1 MISTKSHRVFLFWL
15 LSAVFVVTV
24 APATLGQ
31 DSNQTTQTKPE
42 SRHDDEINLDAQLYL
57 ILATNRDVDE
67 GSMPLPAGPIL
78 KQLRESLAFKHYG
91 LAATLVNRVR
101 NGGHLDLSWVGGP
114 FLVPSAP
121 MTNNPSFSQ
130 FMAGVKLVPDEAGR
144 EIVRLNDF
152 RFGTRVPI
160 VTGPAGPTVASTA
173 GAALPVISY
182 EQIGLRTDI
191 SIHEGAPVI
200 AGTLN
205 MGPSG
210 DALIVV
216 IAARRAN

>member
-1 MISTKSHRVFLFWL
+1 MIPFKSYRVFLFVL
-15 LSAVFVVTV
+15 LSAVIGIVSARVTL
-24 APATLGQ
+24 AQ
-31 DSNQTTQTKPE
+31 DSSPSQQTPRENQT
-42 SRHDDEINLDAQLYL
+42 NLDAQLYL

-67 GSMPLPAGPIL
+67 GAMPVALAPIV
-78 KQLRESLAFKHYG
+78 KQLRESFTFKHYA

-101 NGGHLDLSWVGGP
+101 TGGRLDVSWVGGP
-114 FLVPSAP
+114 CLVPSSP
-121 MTNNPSFSQ
+121 MTSNPSFSQ
-130 FMAGVKLVPDEAGR
+130 FTAFVNLVPDENGH

-160 VTGPAGPTVASTA
+160 VVGQAGGPTVAST
-173 GAALPVISY
+173 GAASLPVIQY

-191 SIHEGAPVI
+191 SIHEGAPVV